1 MKRKAI
7 QAELRKESKTFNGWL
22 KYEVTIQNEDGSVE
36 KVPAYGKDLQDA
48 LSRVVH
54 DEKVVKLEKK
64 TKRIPDLVWVVLWF
78 GYILGLANFAMS
90 MWASNTIKSV
100 VFISGLTFVT
110 GLVLLA
116 KNWFR
121 QRNIEK

>member
-1 MKRKAI
+1 MEI
-7 QAELRKESKTFNGWL
+7 KEEIVF
-22 KYEVTIQNEDGSVE
+22 
-36 KVPAYGKDLQDA
+36 
-48 LSRVVH
+48 
-54 DEKVVKLEKK
+54 KLEKK